1 MDTTIYNH
9 ASGHDA
15 DGETQQGKILDQID
29 LFSAHTRPF
38 LRSRILYAE
47 KGQPIMAD
55 VGLARL
61 DTLFHTARYRQ
72 RELANGKRPARE
84 SQAASSNG

>member
-1 MDTTIYNH
+1 
-9 ASGHDA
+9 
-15 DGETQQGKILDQID
+15 
-29 LFSAHTRPF
+29 
-38 LRSRILYAE
+38 
-47 KGQPIMAD
+47 MAD

-72 RELANGKRPARE
+72 RELANGKRPALE